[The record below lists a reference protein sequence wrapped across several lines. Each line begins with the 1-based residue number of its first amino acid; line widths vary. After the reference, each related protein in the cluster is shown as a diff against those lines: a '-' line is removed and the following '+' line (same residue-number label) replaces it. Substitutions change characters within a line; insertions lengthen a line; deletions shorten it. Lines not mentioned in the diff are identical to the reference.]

1 MPDRA
6 VVRNDAPM
14 HQSEGYYGPHL
25 WELPWRAGLRMAIL
39 NGWVVL

>member
-6 VVRNDAPM
+6 VVDDHPTHQDA
-14 HQSEGYYGPHL
+14 GYYGPHL
-25 WELPWRAGLRMAIL
+25 WELPWRAGLTIAML